1 MGGLEPPYVHFQQTL
16 LNTHHFFSVEQ
27 HYTGNK
33 SRNAIVREDFPRAKE
48 EQQKEEEEAVAS
60 YHQMI
65 MEQ

>member
-1 MGGLEPPYVHFQQTL
+1 M
-16 LNTHHFFSVEQ
+16 HFFSVEQ

-33 SRNAIVREDFPRAKE
+33 CRNAIVREDFPRAKE